1 MRFPVLRVL
10 DRLPGSGRVREFDR
24 RWNSSEPFAFSRTQ
38 VTVCAVAAAIAGVV
52 SASVALRQSAPTIHP
67 DEWGFL
73 LNGRVI
79 FGHNEA
85 TIPTGSFY
93 PAGFGLVTG
102 LLGEITG
109 TLAGAYRGTLV
120 VNAVLCVL
128 VALASHKVARDVF
141 GLEGR
146 PALVAALL
154 SYVVPGTIVT
164 SLFAWAETAA
174 RLAFLL
180 FVLGFHRVA
189 GSRRAAGLCVLGFL
203 VGLMP
208 ALHGRY
214 TLFLPLVCGVFLW
227 WGWRRDV
234 SRIAAIGACTL
245 TAVGYVLSYLLNR
258 YVKTRL
264 YLESYDQENRLL
276 RRLVNPTVWP
286 ALLRTM
292 VGQSWYLVA
301 TMAGFL
307 AVGAAW
313 GVWLVRSRGG
323 IRTLRTDP
331 LRLTTAMVLGC
342 TALLIFTGGLQLLYG
357 YRGDHL
363 IYGRYVEI
371 LVPALIVMSCAGAVS
386 NPLLARRAWLSGAVA
401 TAVVAVVYV
410 VVDWGDG
417 VKGGWIRHEIVFP
430 NIIGTDAV
438 RYLVQP
444 GLLTFAAVFAAAGVA
459 LWWTSRRSGALAV
472 ASLLVVL
479 AVGSTWSAEQS
490 VLPRTWRHEQSGE
503 SVQVVEQSGADLIGF
518 DTGQRN
524 DRAYYY
530 LRWKLFPVRLVRF
543 DISAPGSVIP
553 TEYSCVY
560 GFGNRPPAD
569 GVWRIVAEEKVL
581 ERVLWQRAGTDRC

>member
-1 MRFPVLRVL
+1 MRFRVLREI
-10 DRLPGSGRVREFDR
+10 DRIPGMARLRRFDR
-24 RWNSSEPFAFSRTQ
+24 RWNSAEPFVFSRTQ
-38 VTVCAVAAAIAGVV
+38 VTVCAVAAAIAGLI

-79 FGHNEA
+79 FGHDEA

-109 TLAGAYRGTLV
+109 SLAGAYRGTLV
-120 VNAVLCVL
+120 VNVVLGVL
-128 VALASHKVARDVF
+128 VAVAAHRVARRVF
-141 GLEGR
+141 GLDRR
-146 PALVAALL
+146 PAVVAALL
-154 SYVVPGTIVT
+154 SYVVPGTIIT

-189 GSRRAAGLCVLGFL
+189 GRRSAAGLCGLGFF

-227 WGWRRDV
+227 WGRHRDA
-234 SRIAAIGACTL
+234 SRTAAVAGCTL
-245 TAVGYVLSYLLNR
+245 AAAGYVLSYLLNR

-307 AVGAAW
+307 AVGVAW

-323 IRTLRTDP
+323 LRSLRTDP
-331 LRLTTAMVLGC
+331 MRITAAMVLGC

-386 NPLLARRAWLSGAVA
+386 SPLLARRAWLSGAVI

-444 GLLTFAAVFAAAGVA
+444 GMLTFAAVFAAVGGA

-472 ASLLVVL
+472 ASMLVLL
-479 AVGSTWSAEQS
+479 AVGSAWSAEQS

-503 SVQVVEQSGADLIGF
+503 TVPALRESGADLIGF

-553 TEYSCVY
+553 AEYSCVY

>member
-1 MRFPVLRVL
+1 
-10 DRLPGSGRVREFDR
+10 
-24 RWNSSEPFAFSRTQ
+24 
-38 VTVCAVAAAIAGVV
+38 
-52 SASVALRQSAPTIHP
+52 
-67 DEWGFL
+67 
-73 LNGRVI
+73 
-79 FGHNEA
+79 
-85 TIPTGSFY
+85 
-93 PAGFGLVTG
+93 
-102 LLGEITG
+102 
-109 TLAGAYRGTLV
+109 
-120 VNAVLCVL
+120 
-128 VALASHKVARDVF
+128 
-141 GLEGR
+141 
-146 PALVAALL
+146 
-154 SYVVPGTIVT
+154 
-164 SLFAWAETAA
+164 
-174 RLAFLL
+174 L

-189 GSRRAAGLCVLGFL
+189 GRRSAAGLCGLGFF

-227 WGWRRDV
+227 WGRHRDA
-234 SRIAAIGACTL
+234 SRTAAVAGCTL
-245 TAVGYVLSYLLNR
+245 AAAGYVLSYLLNR

-307 AVGAAW
+307 AVGVAW
-313 GVWLVRSRGG
+313 GVWFVRSRGG
-323 IRTLRTDP
+323 LRSLRTDP
-331 LRLTTAMVLGC
+331 MRITAAMVLGC

-386 NPLLARRAWLSGAVA
+386 SPLLARRAWLSGAVI

-444 GLLTFAAVFAAAGVA
+444 GLLTFAAVFAAVGGA
-459 LWWTSRRSGALAV
+459 LWWTSRRSGALAI
-472 ASLLVVL
+472 ASMLVLL
-479 AVGSTWSAEQS
+479 AVGSAWSAEQS

-503 SVQVVEQSGADLIGF
+503 TVPALRESGADLIGF

-553 TEYSCVY
+553 AEYSCVY

>member
-1 MRFPVLRVL
+1 MRFRA
-10 DRLPGSGRVREFDR
+10 VREFDR
-24 RWNSSEPFAFSRTQ
+24 RWNNPEPFAFTRWH
-38 VTVCAVAAAIAGVV
+38 VAVCAVAAVVAGAV

-73 LNGRVI
+73 LNGRVL
-79 FGHNEA
+79 FGHDEA
-85 TIPTGSFY
+85 VIPTGSFY

-109 TLAGAYRGTLV
+109 SLSGAYRGTLL
-120 VNAVLCVL
+120 VNVLLCLL
-128 VALASHKVARDVF
+128 VAVAAHRVSTKVFALDA
-141 GLEGR
+141 R
-146 PALVAALL
+146 PALIAALL
-154 SYVVPGTIVT
+154 AYVVPGTLI
-164 SLFAWAETAA
+164 SALFAWAETAA
-174 RLAFLL
+174 RLAFLV
-180 FVLGFHRVA
+180 FVLAFHRVVRTR
-189 GSRRAAGLCVLGFL
+189 SVVGLCGLGL
-203 VGLMP
+203 YVGLMP

-214 TLFLPLVCGVFLW
+214 TLFLPLVGAVFAW
-227 WGWRRDV
+227 WAWHRDAGRMAV
-234 SRIAAIGACTL
+234 AAASGFMSL
-245 TAVGYVLSYLLNR
+245 GYAMSYMLNR

-276 RRLVNPTVWP
+276 RRLINPTVWP

-307 AVGAAW
+307 AVGVVW
-313 GVWLVRSRGG
+313 GVSVVRSRGG
-323 IRTLRTDP
+323 MRTLRTDP
-331 LRLTTAMVLGC
+331 VRLTAAVVLGC
-342 TALLIFTGGLQLLYG
+342 TALLVFTGGLQLLYG

-371 LVPALIVMSCAGAVS
+371 LVPALIVMSVAGAALD
-386 NPLLARRAWLSGAVA
+386 PLLARRAWLAGAVV

-417 VKGGWIRHEIVFP
+417 VKGGWVRNEIVFP
-430 NIIGTDAV
+430 NIVGTDAV

-444 GLLTFAAVFAAAGVA
+444 GLLTFAAVFSLVGAG
-459 LWWTSRRSGALAV
+459 LWWTSRRSGALAM
-472 ASLLVVL
+472 ASMLVLL
-479 AVGSTWSAEQS
+479 AVGSTWSAERS
-490 VLPRTWRHEQSGE
+490 ILPRTMRHEQSGE
-503 SVQVVEQSGADLIGF
+503 SVPAVRESGAAVLGF

-543 DISAPGSVIP
+543 DISAPGSTIP
-553 TEYSCVY
+553 DAYACVY

-569 GVWRIVAEEKVL
+569 GEWRIVAEEKVL
-581 ERVLWQRAGTDRC
+581 ERVLWQRTGSDRC